1 MSKMY
6 FKKVTLATLV
16 AATAL
21 VSSMANASEDS
32 TTLALQVSGTI
43 NSTPCDVVLSKTALD
58 VGSSLISDLK
68 TSDQAPAEVGTR
80 TLQIALSN
88 CTLTSNAEIS
98 VLGAAAAGDST
109 VLANGATTNAATNV
123 GVGVWNKADGSQI
136 KLGGEPITLTAGG
149 ATLTNLDFALVK
161 ADASTAVTAGD
172 VSTTAQI
179 KVTFL

>member
-16 AATAL
+16 AATAF
-21 VSSMANASEDS
+21 VSSMANAAEDS

-43 NSTPCDVVLSKTALD
+43 NPPPCDVLLSKTALD
-58 VGSSLISDLK
+58 VGSALISDLK

-80 TLQIALSN
+80 TLQVAVTN
-88 CTLTSNAEIS
+88 CTSFGGGEIS

-109 VLANGATTNAATNV
+109 VLANGATSNAATNV
-123 GVGVWNKADGSQI
+123 GVGVWNKKDGSQV
-136 KLGGEPITLTAGG
+136 KLGGDPITLPAGG
-149 ATLTNLDFALVK
+149 STVTNLDFALVK

>member
-16 AATAL
+16 AASAF
-21 VSSMANASEDS
+21 VSSMANAAEDS

-43 NSTPCDVVLSKTALD
+43 NPPPCDVVFSKTALD
-58 VGSSLISDLK
+58 VGSALISDLK
-68 TSDQAPAEVGTR
+68 TSDQAPAEIGTR
-80 TLQIALSN
+80 SMQVALSS
-88 CTLTSNAEIS
+88 CTTAGNVELS
-98 VLGAAAAGDST
+98 VMGAAAAGDST

-123 GVGVWNKADGSQI
+123 GVGVWNKADGSQV
-136 KLGGEPITLTAGG
+136 KLGGDPIIMNVNATGLT
-149 ATLTNLDFALVK
+149 TLDFALVK

-172 VSTTAQI
+172 VVTTAQI